1 MDKITINEEQ
11 FRKLVIREAK
21 KILSEEVI
29 SKKEDKKEAPAPKRK
44 VTFERV
50 ESLIKEIEG
59 MSKTLSSIKV
69 DEDIVKPIVTEKK
82 TVKRDVDMGEYN
94 KKKNVIHVNEN
105 EKDKWN
111 RMLNY
116 KIPSDNE
123 R

>member
-1 MDKITINEEQ
+1 MDNKIVINEEQ

-21 KILSEEVI
+21 KILSEEI
-29 SKKEDKKEAPAPKRK
+29 IQKEDKKEAPASKRK
-44 VTFERV
+44 VTFEKV

-59 MSKTLSSIKV
+59 MSKSISSIKI
-69 DEDIVKPIVTEKK
+69 EDGDVKLVISEKK
-82 TVKRDVDMGEYN
+82 TVKRDVDMDEYN